1 MLEPV
6 GLAPERET
14 AGVVQDAVQ
23 HRRGEGPVPHELLP
37 LRDLLVGGEDH
48 RRALVRVG
56 DEAEEA
62 VRLRPGSRRECWCKP
77 GDGPFVRRTAIA

>member
-37 LRDLLVGGEDH
+37 LRDLLVGGKTI
-48 RRALVRVG
+48 
-56 DEAEEA
+56 DERSYASETKLKKRFA
-62 VRLRPGSRRECWCKP
+62 CVPVMG
-77 GDGPFVRRTAIA
+77 A